1 MHIMAEYFAFADIK
15 YNFDKGLTQNP
26 MRKLLLVLLLASATY
41 AVASAQ
47 RGRKD
52 QPEEPPKSLIQ
63 QVSDDYAAF
72 YRNGGVFEKLYLMT
86 DKPYYSAGETIFF
99 SGFLLHATFLTRFSS
114 SEFIYV
120 ELISPEGRLVQR
132 EKIAAENRQFVGTLS
147 LSPRLAAGR
156 YTLRAYS
163 RWMTNFDTGYF
174 YVREVN
180 VGNYIDDAVQISVSY
195 EPDEK
200 GVVTATARFID
211 QYSMP
216 LASQQVRYRTVVG
229 GRSRSATARTDD
241 KGCIEIRFRPSDD
254 PGDCFEFDIR
264 ANDRE
269 LSRFV
274 QMPSFSDDFDVAFCP
289 EGGSLIGGKMQIVAF
304 KAIRGNGRSVGVEG
318 KVFDA
323 DGTFLTDF
331 SSEHKGMGRFLLRP
345 EAGHSY
351 YAECTSASGLT
362 KRFELPAVE
371 PSGATL
377 RVLRRAGGHM
387 FIVEVTPDLN
397 IADFA
402 AVVHSRG
409 AVMSVIEDLS
419 HPSRIRNSDM
429 FDGIAQISVVHK
441 PTRRIVAERL
451 FYVRDNR
458 MARAS
463 VSSDKEGYAQR
474 ERVML
479 TLDVNDSE
487 GRPAAG
493 NFAMSVTDA
502 NYVTMDGDAPNIL
515 SYLLLSS
522 DLKGEVEDAGSYFAD
537 DSEAMLGKLDLV
549 MLTNGWR
556 RYSLEDVFNHEYP
569 RIMYP
574 VEDSQRIIGS
584 VFGLFGRARKPSIVV
599 MEPKSKYVESFE
611 LNEANNFIISGLEAF
626 STTTYIVQALNKKGR
641 DTTVRIK
648 IESEN
653 YPVATP
659 ETRREF
665 YREIPQDTI
674 PQSFLSR
681 AKERYFYEGGE
692 RIVDIEEIVVTARR
706 RTTPFFSA
714 GNTGT
719 MLNGDLSRFAT
730 VYDALATFKEL
741 DVIGTTVTTLPKYVD
756 RSTSVQS
763 PSEFAVTQG
772 GEGEEDLGIQEDV
785 GLLDDDMRT
794 PELYVNGNISSID
807 ALDSYDT
814 RYIERLAFVD
824 GRGAYMLGLSAPSG
838 AIMMEVSKEGLYTT
852 TTSDAMAR
860 VVVRG
865 CQKPEEFYKPKYT
878 TEAERIDARRDMRST
893 IAWEPLI
900 RTDSTGHAA
909 VWFYTADLPGT
920 YDVVLEGVTDEGEPC
935 RLHRTLEVGRR

>member
-1 MHIMAEYFAFADIK
+1 MK
-15 YNFDKGLTQNP
+15 
-26 MRKLLLVLLLASATY
+26 KLLLLTLFVPLLFPE
-41 AVASAQ
+41 VSAQ
-47 RGRKD
+47 RRRGEE
-52 QPEEPPKSLIQ
+52 PVEPPKSFIQ

-72 YRNGGVFEKLYLMT
+72 YRHGGVFEKLYLMT

-132 EKIAAENRQFVGTLS
+132 EKICAEQRQFVGTLA

-163 RWMTNFDTGYF
+163 RWMTNFDKGYF

-195 EPDEK
+195 DLDDR
-200 GVVTATARFID
+200 GTVTARARFID

-216 LASQQVRYRTVVG
+216 LASQTVRYRTVLG
-229 GRSRSATARTDD
+229 GRSRSGSARTDEN
-241 KGCIEIRFRPSDD
+241 GCIEMRFRPTDD

-274 QMPSFSDDFDVAFCP
+274 QMPSFSDDFDVSFCP

-304 KAIRGNGRSVGVEG
+304 KAVRTNGRSVEVSGRL
-318 KVFDA
+318 FDS
-323 DGTFLTDF
+323 DGTFLADF

-351 YAECTSASGLT
+351 HAECTSASGLT
-362 KRFELPAVE
+362 RRFELPAVE
-371 PSGATL
+371 PSGVAL

-387 FIVEVTPDLN
+387 FLAETTPDLD
-397 IADFA
+397 ISDFA

-419 HPSRIRNSDM
+419 HPSRIRNGDM

-458 MARAS
+458 LARAVIS
-463 VSSDKEGYAQR
+463 PDRSRYAQR
-474 ERVML
+474 DGVEL
-479 TLDVNDSE
+479 ALDISGSD

-502 NYVTMDGDAPNIL
+502 NYVSLDPGSPNIL

-522 DLKGEVEDAGSYFAD
+522 DLRGEVEDAGSYFAD
-537 DSEAMLGKLDLV
+537 DSEATLERLDLV

-556 RYSLEDVFNHEYP
+556 RYSLKDVFNHEYP

-611 LNEANNFIISGLEAF
+611 LNDANNFIISGLDAF
-626 STTTYIVQALNKKGR
+626 STTTYIVQALNRKGR

-653 YPVATP
+653 YPVTTP
-659 ETRREF
+659 ETHRWF
-665 YREIPQDTI
+665 YREMPPDSI

-719 MLNGDLSRFAT
+719 TLNGDLSRFAT

-741 DVIGTTVTTLPKYVD
+741 EVVGTTVTTLPKYVD
-756 RSTSVQS
+756 RSPSVLS

-772 GEGEEDLGIQEDV
+772 GEGEEESAIQEDAPLV
-785 GLLDDDMRT
+785 DDDMRT
-794 PELYVNGNISSID
+794 PELYVNGNISNID

-814 RYIERLAFVD
+814 RYVERLAFVD

-852 TTSDAMAR
+852 STSDAMAR

-865 CQKPEEFYKPKYT
+865 CQKPEEFYSPKYV
-878 TEAERIDARRDMRST
+878 TETLRNDDRRDMRST

-900 RTDSTGHAA
+900 RTDSTGHA
-909 VWFYTADLPGT
+909 VVRFYTADLSGT
-920 YDVVLEGVTDEGEPC
+920 YDVVLEGVTDDGEPC
-935 RLHRTLEVGRR
+935 RAHATLDVERR